1 MDNIDMSLSAFFGM
15 WTGSIFF
22 AKSIL
27 LVPFP
32 RLLVRKS
39 KTRKKEK

>member
-1 MDNIDMSLSAFFGM
+1 MSLSAFFGV

-22 AKSIL
+22 AKCVL
-27 LVPFP
+27 LMPFP
-32 RLLVRKS
+32 RLLVRKR

>member
-1 MDNIDMSLSAFFGM
+1 MSLSAFFGV
-15 WTGSIFF
+15 WTGLIF
-22 AKSIL
+22 L
-27 LVPFP
+27 LQNVLLMLFP